1 MSKKLDALGDRLK
14 GYERMETDCKFLP
27 TLPVYARIDGRC
39 FSKFT
44 KGMERPYDETMSRM
58 MQETTKYLVEQTGA
72 LTGYTQSDEISLL
85 WYSEDPKSEIF
96 FCRKKQKMT
105 SILAAMATAKFL
117 ELALKEFPEKCAKS
131 LPTFDARV
139 FQVPSKM
146 EGMNCFLWRVQ
157 DAVKNSITMA
167 ASTVYSHKQLM
178 NKNGGDK
185 VDMLMEKGINWNDYP
200 RFFKEGSFFKR
211 EEYLKGDTVRT
222 KVIECNQFDKFGSL
236 STEDKIEFIFTKKIE
251 LKGEKDE

>member
-14 GYERMETDCKFLP
+14 SYERMETDDKFLP
-27 TLPVYARIDGRC
+27 LLPVYARIDGRC

-44 KGMERPYDETMSRM
+44 KGMKRPYDETMSWM

-72 LTGYTQSDEISLL
+72 LTGYTQSDEISLV
-85 WYSEDPKSEIF
+85 WYSDDVKSEIF

-117 ELALKEFPEKCAKS
+117 EMALKEFPEKCAKN

-139 FQVPSKM
+139 FQVPNKV

-167 ASTVYSHKQLM
+167 ASSVYSHKQLM
-178 NKNGGDK
+178 NKNGADK
-185 VDMLMEKGINWNDYP
+185 MDMLMEKGINWNNYP

-211 EEYLKGDTVRT
+211 QEYMKGEAVRT
-222 KVIECNQFDKFGSL
+222 KVVETEVFSKFGDL
-236 STEDKIEFIFTKKIE
+236 TTDQKVEFIFSKK
-251 LKGEKDE
+251 LKEKTNDN

>member
-1 MSKKLDALGDRLK
+1 MSKKMDALGDRLK
-14 GYERMETDCKFLP
+14 SYERMETESKFLP

-44 KGMERPYDETMSRM
+44 RGMERPYDSKMSWI

-72 LTGYTQSDEISLL
+72 LTGYTQSDEISLI
-85 WYSEDPKSEIF
+85 WYSDDPKSEIF

-105 SILAAMATAKFL
+105 SILSAIATAKFVQ
-117 ELALKEFPEKCAKS
+117 LALENFPDKCLKN

-157 DAVKNSITMA
+157 DAVKNSVTMA
-167 ASTVYSHKQLM
+167 AGTVYSHKELM
-178 NKNGGDK
+178 NKNGAEK
-185 VDMLMEKGINWNDYP
+185 LDMLMEKGVNWNNYP
-200 RFFKEGSFFKR
+200 KFFKEGSFFKR
-211 EEYLKGDTVRT
+211 EEYLKEDTVRT
-222 KVIECNQFDKFGSL
+222 RVVEINIFDKFKDL
-236 STEDKIEFIFTKKIE
+236 STEEKVDFIFSKKME
-251 LKGEKDE
+251 LSK